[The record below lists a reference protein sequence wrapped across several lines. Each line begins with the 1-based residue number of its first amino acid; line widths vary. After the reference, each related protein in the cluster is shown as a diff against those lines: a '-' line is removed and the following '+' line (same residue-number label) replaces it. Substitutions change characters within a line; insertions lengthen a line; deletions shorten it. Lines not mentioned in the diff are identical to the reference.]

1 MEDIFTAEFGDIK
14 FSREKMKCYPKNP
27 DIVLYEVY
35 IKVPEGTEW
44 NAPLPYDEMM
54 EELGYEFMDRDE
66 WLDDGFIYDKW
77 FKFVNDNGNYE
88 N

>member
-1 MEDIFTAEFGDIK
+1 MKDIFNAEFGDIK

-54 EELGYEFMDRDE
+54 EELGYEFMDRGE